1 MQPKEKANVI
11 NQETTTS
18 LITHDTPVRYDF
30 QGWPEYQTRVIDLLR
45 ILKIPTDNISKDILE
60 KHISIWE
67 DDGMGYCG
75 KTYKPVDCDIKDNE
89 LIIWI

>member
-1 MQPKEKANVI
+1 MQPKEKTNVI

-18 LITHDTPVRYDF
+18 LITHDIPVRYDF

>member
-1 MQPKEKANVI
+1 MQPKEKTNVI

-30 QGWPEYQTRVIDLLR
+30 QGWAEYQTRVIDLLR
-45 ILKIPTDNISKDILE
+45 VLNIPTDNISKDIL
-60 KHISIWE
+60 KRHVSICE
-67 DDGMGYCG
+67 DDGMGYCS
-75 KTYKPVDCDIKDNE
+75 KQYKPIDCNVNNDE